1 MNIIETHNIRKNFGT
16 KIALDGV
23 SIHIPQNEI
32 CGFLGPNGAGKTTL
46 MRILTIYYNPTMALF
61 CSITGY
67 FVIKT

>member
-46 MRILTIYYNPTMALF
+46 VRLLKGLLKPASHPYTTTRRWLY
-61 CSITGY
+61 S
-67 FVIKT
+67 VQ